1 MKKIRNLLL
10 GALLVFSLPS
20 LSACGFFAEEENGYL
35 ISDVTTDVDNQ
46 GNTVVTI
53 SFNSEDKPSV
63 SFTLPKGADGK
74 EGVSIKD
81 VTSEFQE
88 EYNRVKLTVTF
99 TDSNKEPFVTYI
111 PVYNGVDGRGIA
123 NINVETLENGNQQ
136 ITISFTDNSSP
147 VSFIVPKG
155 QDGVSIKEIT
165 TSYDPISYDVIVT
178 ISFTDDS
185 PSVEFRIPRGL
196 RGVSIDYIETQE
208 DENNYDLIIDTSY
221 SNVSDIAETISER
234 GTCLRKNFGAIIVK
248 NDEIISTGYTGAPRG
263 RKNCIDLGVCT
274 KKKIF
279 PDVRHSGYDA
289 CRSVHAEQNAML
301 SAARKDMINAD
312 LYLVGIR
319 HDTKDYEEGA
329 LPCQMCRKLIINS
342 GIKNVYVRIDKNNYT
357 TIDVNDWIQND
368 DLLNGKITY

>member
-1 MKKIRNLLL
+1 MKKFRNLLL

-46 GNTVVTI
+46 GNTIVTI
-53 SFNSEDKPSV
+53 SFSSEDKPSV
-63 SFTLPKGADGK
+63 SFTLPKGADGQ

-88 EYNRVKLTVTF
+88 EYNRVKLTITF

-111 PVYNGVDGRGIA
+111 PVYNGIDGRGIA

-136 ITISFTDNSSP
+136 ITISFTDDSSP

-208 DENNYDLIIDTSY
+208 DENNY
-221 SNVSDIAETISER
+221 
-234 GTCLRKNFGAIIVK
+234 
-248 NDEIISTGYTGAPRG
+248 
-263 RKNCIDLGVCT
+263 
-274 KKKIF
+274 
-279 PDVRHSGYDA
+279 
-289 CRSVHAEQNAML
+289 
-301 SAARKDMINAD
+301 
-312 LYLVGIR
+312 
-319 HDTKDYEEGA
+319 
-329 LPCQMCRKLIINS
+329 KLIIHYDDGTQEEVSFSKEHATNWLYGSTVPDSQNGENGDFYFNLSTGEIYVKENGNWVLKTVIAGVDTPETKNYYYITLDLNGGSLVNPLDPITYKVEEGKYINLPLAYKEGAEFVGWYTDKELTPNS
-342 GIKNVYVRIDKNNYT
+342 GHVTN
-357 TIDVNDWIQND
+357 
-368 DLLNGKITY
+368 ITPIYMDMTLYAQYK